1 MKHASSRELF
11 DYWSALR
18 GAAPAP
24 ERSEIEPSAIRRALG
39 DVFILAFDRQA
50 GHPFRLA
57 GTRVCALFGR
67 ELRNESFL
75 QVWDPASR
83 AALGELMASVAD
95 ETVGAVA
102 GVNASTAEGW
112 SQEIELLLLPLRHCG
127 ENHARVIGV
136 LAPLTI
142 PFWLGAAKLTRLTL
156 GTVRHLDPVLAGPP
170 AARLLPGAQ
179 SDRQHGIFVVHEGGR
194 R

>member
-11 DYWSALR
+11 DYWTALR
-18 GAAPAP
+18 GMAPAP
-24 ERSEIEPSAIRRALG
+24 ERCEIEPSAIRRALG
-39 DVFILAFDRQA
+39 DVFILAFDRAA

-75 QVWDPASR
+75 AVWDADSR
-83 AALGELMASVAD
+83 SALADLMGMVSD
-95 ETVGAVA
+95 ETAGAVA

-112 SQEIELLLLPLRHCG
+112 THDIELLLLPLRHRG
-127 ENHARVIGV
+127 EVHARVIGV

-142 PFWLGAAKLTRLTL
+142 PFWLGASRLTRLTL
-156 GTVRHLDPVLAGPP
+156 STVRHLDPALEGPP

-179 SDRQHGIFVVHEGGR
+179 SDRQRGIFVVHDGGR
-194 R
+194 S